1 MKLELSRAQK
11 ALLVWS
17 ISFLIL
23 AEVVKLLRIEGRA
36 AAKIGL
42 AEVVVAILTG
52 VAFGI
57 VSSAKKD

>member
-23 AEVVKLLRIEGRA
+23 AEIVKHLHIEGKA
-36 AAKIGL
+36 AARIGL
-42 AEVVVAILTG
+42 IEVAVAILTG

-57 VSSAKKD
+57 AASAKKD